1 MTSRALSAR
10 GDLQSRKSSVTTA
23 SAEFIYKDK
32 SGRAL
37 ALYYLWTIDAA
48 GQAKLNAQLV
58 NYSNVTWVDIVLKC
72 DTEISSRTI
81 PATSEIPI
89 YTPVFDFELT
99 KDINDISVG
108 PIQPNAK
115 LICSIVRANRGE
127 ATLRP
132 ARR

>member
-1 MTSRALSAR
+1 MVRLFCTVLLMAFA
-10 GDLQSRKSSVTTA
+10 VATA
-23 SAEFIYKDK
+23 NAEFIYKDK

-37 ALYYLWTIDAA
+37 ALYYLWTTDAA

-72 DTEISSRTI
+72 DTEVAGRTI
-81 PATSEIPI
+81 PAASEIPI
-89 YTPVFDFELT
+89 YIPVFDFELT
-99 KDINDISVG
+99 KDINGISVG
-108 PIQPNAK
+108 QVQPNAK

-127 ATLRP
+127 ATLKP